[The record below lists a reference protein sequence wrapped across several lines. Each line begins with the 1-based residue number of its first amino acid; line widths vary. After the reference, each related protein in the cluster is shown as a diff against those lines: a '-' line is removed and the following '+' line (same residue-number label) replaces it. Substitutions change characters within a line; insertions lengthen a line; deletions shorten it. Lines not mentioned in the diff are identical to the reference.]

1 MFIVKNNMTTL
12 NSWLK
17 LAECICF
24 LRLML
29 VYGSPSLPIK
39 KKIKKKETKEKNY
52 SEKSP
57 QIYHDP
63 WMQNLLKRN
72 YSEKKKITM
81 AHECQIWYVVTR
93 LYI

>member
-39 KKIKKKETKEKNY
+39 KKLKKKK
-52 SEKSP
+52 
-57 QIYHDP
+57 
-63 WMQNLLKRN
+63 L
-72 YSEKKKITM
+72 KKKIIQKNPRKFTM
-81 AHECQIWYVVTR
+81 TRECKIC
-93 LYI
+93 